1 MEGGQLGMREQ
12 EEKMKTT
19 HAKKGQVERR
29 WLLVDASDQVL
40 GRMAAQVASILRG
53 KHTPRY
59 TPHVDTGD
67 FVVIVNAEKVKLTG
81 RKLDQKKYYNYS
93 GWSGGLKERTAR
105 VMLEKKPTEVIRHA
119 VRGMLPKGP
128 LGYAMIRKLKIYPG
142 PEHPHAAQ
150 RPQPLASG
158 GNEA

>member
-1 MEGGQLGMREQ
+1 
-12 EEKMKTT
+12 MKTE

-40 GRMAAQVASILRG
+40 GRVATQVATILRG

-67 FVVIVNAEKVKLTG
+67 FVVVINAEKIRLTG
-81 RKLDQKKYYNYS
+81 RKWDQKKYYSYS
-93 GWSGGLKERTAR
+93 GWPGGLKERTAR
-105 VMLEKKPTEVIRHA
+105 EMREKKPTEIIRHA

-128 LGYAMIRKLKIYPG
+128 LGYAMIRKLKVYAG

-150 RPQPLASG
+150 QPQPLQSG
-158 GNEA
+158 GKEA

>member
-1 MEGGQLGMREQ
+1 
-12 EEKMKTT
+12 MKTE

-40 GRMAAQVASILRG
+40 GRGATQGATILRG

-67 FVVIVNAEKVKLTG
+67 FVVVINAEKIRLTG
-81 RKLDQKKYYNYS
+81 RKWDQKKYYSYS
-93 GWSGGLKERTAR
+93 GWPGGLKERTAR
-105 VMLEKKPTEVIRHA
+105 EMREKKPTEIIRHA

-128 LGYAMIRKLKIYPG
+128 LGYAMIRKLKVYAG

-150 RPQPLASG
+150 QPQPLQSG
-158 GNEA
+158 GKEA

>member
-1 MEGGQLGMREQ
+1 
-12 EEKMKTT
+12 MKTE

-40 GRMAAQVASILRG
+40 GRVATQVATILRG

-67 FVVIVNAEKVKLTG
+67 FVVVINAEKIRLTG
-81 RKLDQKKYYNYS
+81 RKWDQKKYYSYS
-93 GWSGGLKERTAR
+93 GWPGGLKERTAR
-105 VMLEKKPTEVIRHA
+105 EMREKKPTEIIRHA

-128 LGYAMIRKLKIYPG
+128 LGYAMIRKLKVYAG

-150 RPQPLASG
+150 QPRPLQSG
-158 GNEA
+158 GKEA